1 MGPSGLEPP
10 TSRLSGVCS
19 NQLSYRPLNLSLRV
33 SCLISKKS
41 LWAGSK
47 CRLGRPFASVS
58 HMSNRIST
66 TLHAGYTLKT
76 ENTIPL
82 EPPSILPHPMAYS
95 SAVLALGILSIRNA
109 SSQGIHDASTEK
121 QSILCNSIIVS
132 FFMSDGITALGISLK
147 GGDPAAPSGTTTLL
161 RLSPS
166 HRFRLRRYRYRL
178 RAPSAPM
185 A

>member
-1 MGPSGLEPP
+1 VGPSGLEPP

-19 NQLSYRPLNLSLRV
+19 NQLSYRPLNLCVSPASSARNLSLGGVKMSSRPSV
-33 SCLISKKS
+33 CFRFTYVKS
-41 LWAGSK
+41 YIHHTSRGLYTQ
-47 CRLGRPFASVS
+47 
-58 HMSNRIST
+58 NRK
-66 TLHAGYTLKT
+66 HKT
-76 ENTIPL
+76 P

-95 SAVLALGILSIRNA
+95 STVLALGIRSIRNA

-147 GGDPAAPSGTTTLL
+147 GGDPAAPSGTATLL

>member
-19 NQLSYRPLNLSLRV
+19 NQLSYRPLNLCV
-33 SCLISKKS
+33 SPASSARNLFGRGQNVVS
-41 LWAGSK
+41 AV
-47 CRLGRPFASVS
+47 RLLPFHICQIVYIYHTACGLYTQ
-58 HMSNRIST
+58 NRK
-66 TLHAGYTLKT
+66 HKT
-76 ENTIPL
+76 P

-95 SAVLALGILSIRNA
+95 STVLALGILSIRNA

-147 GGDPAAPSGTTTLL
+147 GGDPAAPSGTATLL